1 MVMTSTSGS
10 YWLQR
15 TITLKKQLRGCHYV
29 TEEIKKALPEISQL
43 KMGILHLFIQHTS
56 ATLTINESWDPSVT
70 VDMEM
75 VLNHLVPESL
85 SYKHTCEGA
94 DDMPAHA
101 KQALLGGPSI
111 TVPITNGQLALGTWQ
126 GIWLCEHRNSGSPR
140 KVVATI
146 QGCLLK

>member
-1 MVMTSTSGS
+1 MV
-10 YWLQR
+10 R

-43 KMGILHLFIQHTS
+43 KMGILHLFKLGSICY
-56 ATLTINESWDPSVT
+56 
-70 VDMEM
+70 
-75 VLNHLVPESL
+75 SL

-111 TVPITNGQLALGTWQ
+111 TVPITKWSLHIIENDV
-126 GIWLCEHRNSGSPR
+126 P
-140 KVVATI
+140 TI
-146 QGCLLK
+146 ILM